1 MLHLAKLCNEGK
13 LHEVRAAIARGANV
27 NESCD
32 THITPLIG
40 AVMGKHTSIVRL
52 LLAQP
57 ELDVNAKLG
66 MTPLQFAIAVAKD
79 NSEPLRLLLADD
91 RVDVNGE
98 DYAGHTALQIAIA
111 EVVRSEDNNMN
122 TIAVKLL
129 LANSKVDPNIV
140 DRMLRLDSLGFAV
153 TSDLPEVVRLLLANP
168 RLKTVNQVDHK
179 GMTPVMSAICG
190 NRVKSL
196 HVLASHPSVDLDAG
210 LPVDQMPDARCL
222 EDVAR

>member
-1 MLHLAKLCNEGK
+1 MPHLAKLCKEGK
-13 LHEVRAAIARGANV
+13 LHKVRAAIARGENV

-32 THITPLIG
+32 NLMTPLIG

-122 TIAVKLL
+122 TIAVKML
-129 LANSKVDPNIV
+129 LADSRVDPNIV

-196 HVLASHPSVDLDAG
+196 HVLVFHPSVDLDAG
-210 LPVDQMPDARCL
+210 LSVDQMPGARCL